1 MSEVNATE
9 KNCDIMCVGIANM
22 SMSLKPVDP
31 GVFAV
36 DVTLIDPVEVRTG
49 GDALNEAL
57 TAARL
62 GSRVSLVTKVGDDLL
77 GRLLLGEAREAGVRT
92 EHVVVSRTDR
102 TAVAALLVRE
112 NGDRNICAHRG
123 ALESLC
129 LQDID
134 ITAFDD
140 ATFVSIGSLFAM
152 KNLDGEGVRTILER
166 ARNAGAVT
174 SADVKFDAYGIG
186 FDGIR
191 EVLPLLDFFLP
202 NYDEALYLTSEREP
216 SRQCDALIDAG
227 CGNVV
232 IKLGEQGCYLS
243 AKGTRRLVSSCPA
256 KRVDTTGAGDNF
268 VAGFLT
274 GLLRGMQPEGAARLG
289 NGAAAVSIQ
298 EVGSNGGVRS
308 YEQVME
314 HMRSVGYL

>member
-1 MSEVNATE
+1 
-9 KNCDIMCVGIANM
+9 MCVGIANM
-22 SMSLKPVDP
+22 SVSLKPVDP

-36 DVTLIDPVEVRTG
+36 DVTLIDPIELRTG

-62 GSRVSLVTKVGDDLL
+62 GNRVGLVTKIGDDPF
-77 GRLLLGEAREAGVRT
+77 GRLLLEEARKAGVCT
-92 EHVVVSRTDR
+92 EHVSVSHTDS
-102 TAVAALLVRE
+102 TAVAALLVGE

-129 LQDID
+129 LDDIAVA
-134 ITAFDD
+134 AFND
-140 ATFVSIGSLFAM
+140 TKIVTIGSLLAL
-152 KNLDGEGVRTILER
+152 KNLDGKGVRTILER
-166 ARNAGAVT
+166 ARNAGAMT
-174 SADVKFDAYGIG
+174 SADVKFDAYGLG

-191 EVLPLLDFFLP
+191 HVLPLLDFFLP

-216 SRQCDALIDAG
+216 SRQCDVLMNAG
-227 CGNVV
+227 CGNVL
-232 IKLGEQGCYLS
+232 IKLGEQGCFL
-243 AKGTRRLVSSCPA
+243 AANGTRRLISSCPA
-256 KRVDTTGAGDNF
+256 RRVDTTGAGDNF

-274 GLLRGMQPEGAARLG
+274 GLLRGMQSEEAARLG

-308 YEQVME
+308 YEQVLE
-314 HMRSVGYL
+314 HMRAVGYL

>member
-1 MSEVNATE
+1 LSEVSVTE
-9 KNCDIMCVGIANM
+9 KHCDIMCVGIANM
-22 SMSLKPVDP
+22 SISIKPVDSE
-31 GVFAV
+31 VFAV
-36 DVTLIDPVEVRTG
+36 DVTLIDPVEARTG

-62 GSRVSLVTKVGDDLL
+62 GNQVGLVTKVGDDLF
-77 GRLLLGEAREAGVRT
+77 GRLLLEEAREAGVHT
-92 EHVVVSRTDR
+92 EWVIVSRTDR
-102 TAVAALLVRE
+102 TAVAALLVRK

-129 LQDID
+129 LEDID
-134 ITAFDD
+134 LSAFDH
-140 ATFVSIGSLFAM
+140 AKIVNIGSVFAL
-152 KNLDGEGVRTILER
+152 KKLDGEGVRTILER

-174 SADVKFDAYGIG
+174 SADVKFDAYGLG
-186 FDGIR
+186 FEGIR
-191 EVLPLLDFFLP
+191 HVFPFLDFFMP
-202 NYDEALYLTSEREP
+202 SYEEALYLTSEREP
-216 SRQCDALIDAG
+216 SRQCDVLMHAG

-232 IKLGEQGCYLS
+232 IKLGEQGCFVT

-256 KRVDTTGAGDNF
+256 RRVDTTGAGDNF

-274 GLLRGMQPEGAARLG
+274 GLLRGMQPEEAARLG

-308 YEQVME
+308 YEQVLE
-314 HMRSVGYL
+314 HMRAVGYQ

>member
-1 MSEVNATE
+1 LSDVKATE
-9 KNCDIMCVGIANM
+9 KHGDITCVGIANM
-22 SMSLKPVDP
+22 SISLKPVDP

-62 GSRVSLVTKVGDDLL
+62 GNRVSLVTKVGDDLL
-77 GRLLLGEAREAGVRT
+77 GRLLLEEAREAGVRT

-129 LQDID
+129 LEDID
-134 ITAFDD
+134 VSAFDD
-140 ATFVSIGSLFAM
+140 AKIVSIGSIFAL
-152 KNLDGEGVRTILER
+152 KKLDGEGVRTILER

-174 SADVKFDAYGIG
+174 SADVKFDAHGLG

-191 EVLPLLDFFLP
+191 NVLPFLDFFLP
-202 NYDEALYLTSEREP
+202 NYEEALYLTSEREP
-216 SRQCDALIDAG
+216 SRQCDVLIHAG

-232 IKLGEQGCYLS
+232 IKLGEQGCFVA

-256 KRVDTTGAGDNF
+256 RRVDTTGAGDNF
-268 VAGFLT
+268 VAGFLN
-274 GLLRGMQPEGAARLG
+274 GLLRGMQPEEAARLG

-308 YEQVME
+308 YEQVLE
-314 HMRSVGYL
+314 HMRAVGYL